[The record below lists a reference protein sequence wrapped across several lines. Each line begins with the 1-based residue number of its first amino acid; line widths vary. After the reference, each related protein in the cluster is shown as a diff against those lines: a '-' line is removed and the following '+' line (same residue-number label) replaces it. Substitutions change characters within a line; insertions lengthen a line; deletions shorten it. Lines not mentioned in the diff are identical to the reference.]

1 MEIDKIDFHWRPGRS
16 AVKFPKEGNMLG
28 KKKIAGIGAIVLAM
42 TALTGSLQ
50 GSNAAF
56 RSGTSITKGPNGETA
71 TACST
76 VKLTT
81 AQSIAVRKGK
91 FTAALLWHTSSD
103 FVTAVNFGAST
114 KLKAM
119 GIKVVATGDAQFDTA
134 KQKANV
140 DNAMAKK
147 PSLIIGLPFDGVAA
161 AAAYKSA
168 VAAKTKLVF
177 LSNLPDKFT
186 YGNEYVTL
194 VTDDLAQMGIKA
206 ADSLATAM
214 GGKGEVGY
222 IFHDA
227 AYYVTNQRDQ
237 AFKARIESKYPN
249 MKIVSE
255 QGLTD
260 PAKGQEIAQAM
271 LAKNPN
277 IGGIYVTW
285 AQPAE
290 GVLAALKAA
299 GNKTTK
305 IVTLDLSEPLAVDMV
320 RNGNVASL
328 TADAAYSLGECMAV
342 AGAIGLLNGKV
353 APFLIAPALT
363 VTASNVEEGWRLSLN
378 RALPAIIKQELN

>member
-1 MEIDKIDFHWRPGRS
+1 
-16 AVKFPKEGNMLG
+16 
-28 KKKIAGIGAIVLAM
+28 M
-42 TALTGSLQ
+42 TALTGTLQ
-50 GSNAAF
+50 TSNAAF
-56 RSGTSITKGPNGETA
+56 RSGASVTKGPNGEVP

-76 VKLTT
+76 IKLTA
-81 AQSIAVRKGK
+81 AQTIAVRKGK

-103 FVTAVNFGAST
+103 FVVAVNSGAST
-114 KLKAM
+114 KLKAL
-119 GIKVVATGDAQFDTA
+119 GIKVVATGDAQFDTV

-168 VAAKTKLVF
+168 VTAKTKLVF
-177 LSNLPDKFT
+177 LSNIPDKFV
-186 YGNEYVTL
+186 YGKEYVTI

-214 GGKGEVGY
+214 GSKGEVGY

-260 PAKGQEIAQAM
+260 PAKGQETAQAM
-271 LAKNPN
+271 LTKYPN

-305 IVTLDLSEPLAVDMV
+305 IVTLDLSEPLAIDMV

-328 TADAAYSLGECMAV
+328 TANATYALGECMAV
-342 AGAIGLLNGKV
+342 AGAIGLLNGKIP
-353 APFLIAPALT
+353 PFLIVSAVT
-363 VTASNVEEGWRLSLN
+363 VTASNIEEGWKLSLN
-378 RALPAIIKQELN
+378 RALPAIIKKELS

>member
-1 MEIDKIDFHWRPGRS
+1 VE
-16 AVKFPKEGNMLG
+16 FPKEGKMKNR
-28 KKKIAGIGAIVLAM
+28 KKVAGVGAIVLAL
-42 TALTGSLQ
+42 TAFTGTAQLAHA
-50 GSNAAF
+50 NA
-56 RSGTSITKGPNGETA
+56 SVTTGPNGEKA
-71 TACST
+71 TACAT

-81 AQSIAVRKGK
+81 AQTKSVRAGK

-103 FVTAVNFGAST
+103 FVTAVNAGASAS
-114 KLKAM
+114 LKRM

-140 DNAMAKK
+140 DTAMAKK
-147 PSLIIGLPFDGVAA
+147 PSLILGLPFDGVAA

-186 YGNEYVTL
+186 YGKEYVTV

-214 GGKGEVGY
+214 GAKGEVGY

-227 AYYVTNQRDQ
+227 TYYVTNQRDQ
-237 AFKARIESKYPN
+237 AFKARIASKYPN

-320 RNGNVASL
+320 RNGNVASI
-328 TADAAYSLGECMAV
+328 TADAAYALGECMAV
-342 AGAIGLLNGKV
+342 AGAIGLVKGKV
-353 APFLIAPALT
+353 PPFLIAPALT

-378 RALPAIIKQELN
+378 RPLPASIKKELD

>member
-1 MEIDKIDFHWRPGRS
+1 MDIRIDFHWRPGGS
-16 AVKFPKEGNMLG
+16 AVKFPKEGKMKNR
-28 KKKIAGIGAIVLAM
+28 KKIAGVGAIVLAL
-42 TALTGSLQ
+42 TAFTGTAQLAHA
-50 GSNAAF
+50 NA
-56 RSGTSITKGPNGETA
+56 SVTTGPNGEKA
-71 TACST
+71 TACAT

-81 AQSIAVRKGK
+81 AQTKSVRAGK
-91 FTAALLWHTSSD
+91 FSAALLWHTSSD
-103 FVTAVNFGAST
+103 FVTAVNAGASAS
-114 KLKAM
+114 LKRM

-140 DNAMAKK
+140 DTAMAKK
-147 PSLIIGLPFDGVAA
+147 PSLILGLPFDGVAA

-186 YGNEYVTL
+186 YGKEYVTV

-214 GGKGEVGY
+214 GAKGEVGY

-227 AYYVTNQRDQ
+227 TYYVTNQRDQ
-237 AFKARIESKYPN
+237 AFKARIASKYPN

-320 RNGNVASL
+320 RNGNVASI
-328 TADAAYSLGECMAV
+328 TADAAYALGECMAV
-342 AGAIGLLNGKV
+342 AGAIGLVKGKV
-353 APFLIAPALT
+353 PPFLIAPALT
-363 VTASNVEEGWRLSLN
+363 VTASNVEEGWKLSLN
-378 RALPAIIKQELN
+378 RPLPASIKKDLD

>member
-1 MEIDKIDFHWRPGRS
+1 MNTKR
-16 AVKFPKEGNMLG
+16 K
-28 KKKIAGIGAIVLAM
+28 
-42 TALTGSLQ
+42 LTGL
-50 GSNAAF
+50 AVLILTL
-56 RSGTSITKGPNGETA
+56 TSITGTVQSGNAVPGSSAMVTKGPNGEAA

-76 VKLTT
+76 LKLTS
-81 AQSIAVRKGK
+81 AQAKSVRAGK
-91 FTAALLWHTSSD
+91 FKAALLWHTSSD
-103 FVTAVNFGAST
+103 FVTAVNNGAAS
-114 KLKAM
+114 KLKRM

-140 DNAMAKK
+140 ENAMAKK
-147 PSLIIGLPFDGVAA
+147 PSLILGLPFDGVAA
-161 AAAYKSA
+161 ASAYKSA

-177 LSNLPDKFT
+177 LSNVPSNYT
-186 YGNEYVTL
+186 YGKEYVTI

-214 GGKGEVGY
+214 GAKGEVGY

-249 MKIVSE
+249 MKIVTE

-271 LAKNPN
+271 LVKYPA

-299 GNKTTK
+299 GNRTTK

-328 TADAAYSLGECMAV
+328 TADAAYSLGECMAI
-342 AGAIGLLNGKV
+342 AGAIGLVGGKV
-353 APFLIAPALT
+353 NPFLIAPALT
-363 VTASNVEEGWRLSLN
+363 VTASNIEEGWRLSLN
-378 RALPAIIKQELN
+378 RALPAIIKKELD